1 MTQFTENQIRQSLK
15 SPIAIPLQ
23 MAGFLSALVFLIGF
37 TFEVLVINNLYLS
50 QHFLIAVL
58 LIALALWAIVEIHTI
73 RRGSIVVP
81 LRLLKIA
88 LWLQLLLYLV
98 RATAEL
104 MIEPHGVGLAGLTS
118 GPDFG
123 LAVIFAPLYLILFI
137 TISRLIIKAF
147 SYAEFLRANQL
158 AQQMKALE
166 RAQLAL
172 QRSEERYR
180 LITSWVDDVIWTLD
194 DRGHL
199 NYISPSIEKLTGYA
213 PDQLLQQPLSVS
225 LREDSALRLAQAS
238 QAALEQVELGRRIE
252 PIRLELEQI
261 RRDGSTFWSEV
272 TMNGLYEPDQRFIGF
287 VGVSRDISERKRYES
302 DLREARDAA
311 EAANL
316 ALLSANAMLHGQATT
331 DALTG
336 ASNRRYFEE
345 ALAVQ
350 ITQTRSYGEPLCLL
364 IIDIDNFKA
373 INDNFGHQM
382 GDLVI
387 VELAKLLQAGLR
399 KPDLLARWGG
409 DEFVVMLPHTQVQE
423 AHQIAERLR
432 LSMAAHVFPVVPQ
445 VTGSF
450 GVAELQHDESAEDWF
465 ARVDRVLYTA
475 KEAGR
480 NQVKL
485 SARTDPMNPVD
496 PA

>member
-1 MTQFTENQIRQSLK
+1 MTQFIGRRDKQIRK
-15 SPIAIPLQ
+15 SPIAVPLQ
-23 MAGFLSALVFLIGF
+23 MAGLLSALIFLIGF
-37 TFEVLVINNLYLS
+37 TLEVLVINNLYLS
-50 QHFLIAVL
+50 QQFLVV
-58 LIALALWAIVEIHTI
+58 ALMITLAAWAIVEVYAI
-73 RRGSIVVP
+73 RRNSIVVP
-81 LRLLKIA
+81 LRFLKIA
-88 LWLQLLLYLV
+88 LWLQLVLCLV
-98 RATAEL
+98 RGAAEL
-104 MIEPHGVGLAGLTS
+104 MVKPPVVGLTGMSS

-123 LAVIFAPLYLILFI
+123 LALIFAPLDLAVFIL
-137 TISRLIIKAF
+137 ISRLVINAF

-158 AQQMKALE
+158 AQQMEALE
-166 RAQLAL
+166 SAQLAL
-172 QRSEERYR
+172 EQSEERYR

-194 DRGHL
+194 DRGHF
-199 NYISPSIEKLTGYA
+199 NYISPSMEKLTGYA
-213 PDQLLQQPLSVS
+213 PHELLQQPLSVG

-238 QAALEQVELGRRIE
+238 RSALGQVEQGRPIE

-261 RRDGSTFWSEV
+261 RRDGRTFWSEV
-272 TMNGLYEPDQRFIGF
+272 TMNGLYGPDHRFIGF

-350 ITQTRSYGEPLCLL
+350 ITQTRSYGDPLCLL
-364 IIDIDNFKA
+364 IIDIDNFKT
-373 INDNFGHQM
+373 INDRFGHQM

-387 VELAKLLQAGLR
+387 IELARVLKAGLR

-409 DEFVVMLPHTQVQE
+409 DEFVVMMPHTPAQDAFDMAEQLRVS
-423 AHQIAERLR
+423 IAV
-432 LSMAAHVFPVVPQ
+432 HVFPVVPQ

-450 GVAELQHDESAEDWF
+450 GVAELQPEESAEDWF
-465 ARVDRVLYTA
+465 ARVDRVLYAA
-475 KEAGR
+475 KAAGR

-485 SARTDPMNPVD
+485 SA
-496 PA
+496 

>member
-1 MTQFTENQIRQSLK
+1 MTRLIGRNDKQSRK
-15 SPIAIPLQ
+15 SVIAVPLQ
-23 MAGFLSALVFLIGF
+23 MAGFVTALIFLIGF
-37 TFEVLVINNLYLS
+37 TLEVLVINNLYLS
-50 QHFLIAVL
+50 QHVL
-58 LIALALWAIVEIHTI
+58 VNALMIALAMWAIIEVYAI
-73 RRGSIVVP
+73 RRSSILVP
-81 LRLLKIA
+81 LRFLKIA
-88 LWLQLLLYLV
+88 LWLQLLLCLI
-98 RATAEL
+98 RGAAEL
-104 MIEPHGVGLAGLTS
+104 MIVPHEVGLPGMSS

-123 LAVIFAPLYLILFI
+123 LALIFAPLYLAIFIL
-137 TISRLIIKAF
+137 ISRLIINAF

-158 AQQMKALE
+158 AQQMEALE
-166 RAQLAL
+166 KAQLAL
-172 QRSEERYR
+172 HQSEERYR

-194 DRGHL
+194 DRGHY
-199 NYISPSIEKLTGYA
+199 NYISPSIKKLTGYA
-213 PDQLLQQPLSVS
+213 PHELLQQPLSVG
-225 LREDSALRLAQAS
+225 LREDSALQLAQAS
-238 QAALEQVELGRRIE
+238 RAALGQVELGRPIE

-272 TMNGLYEPDQRFIGF
+272 TMNGLYGPDHRFIGF
-287 VGVSRDISERKRYES
+287 VGVSRDISERKGYES

-316 ALLSANAMLHGQATT
+316 ALLSANARLHGQATT

-364 IIDIDNFKA
+364 IIDIDNFKM
-373 INDNFGHQM
+373 INDRFGHQM

-387 VELAKLLQAGLR
+387 VELARLLKAGLR

-409 DEFVVMLPHTQVQE
+409 DEFVVMLPHTPAQE
-423 AHQIAERLR
+423 AFEMAERLR
-432 LSMAAHVFPVVPQ
+432 LSMAVHVFPVVPQ

-450 GVAELQHDESAEDWF
+450 GVAELQPEESAEDWF
-465 ARVDRVLYTA
+465 ARVDRVLYAA
-475 KEAGR
+475 KAAGR

-485 SARTDPMNPVD
+485 SA
-496 PA
+496 